1 MAKRP
6 ALHQPL
12 CLALPY
18 ADFLCHEEAAH
29 PILPHLTLNVYVD
42 ILFNICLTYL
52 YISYS
57 FFYRYSS
64 YEIYIYTQTY
74 FIIIFKTLVSIFL
87 LVLSQLPYTFHL
99 YLIKVEY
106 ILLGL
111 IKHFQVSTRPSSCG
125 FSSPRKEHKA
135 RIKYP

>member
-64 YEIYIYTQTY
+64 YEIYIYIYTHRHN
-74 FIIIFKTLVSIFL
+74 SL
-87 LVLSQLPYTFHL
+87 LYSKHLSLF
-99 YLIKVEY
+99 
-106 ILLGL
+106 
-111 IKHFQVSTRPSSCG
+111 
-125 FSSPRKEHKA
+125 FS
-135 RIKYP
+135 